1 MDLIE
6 RYLHAVKGHL
16 PLKQQD
22 DVIAE
27 LAEDLRSRLDDREAE
42 LGRPLDEDEVVAI
55 LKQLGHPAHLA
66 ARYGSWQQLIGPAL
80 FPMYVHILKFA
91 LGLALLVNVVLAA
104 VLLATG
110 RPPGEALR
118 GIVNFPFV
126 TAIMVFGWVTIV
138 FALIDAK
145 VGPAALADVQSGHK
159 ALFDKWDPRTLP
171 PVPRHPVH
179 GACLA
184 ARASI
189 WSAPCS
195 CWPGGSRCR
204 RTRSCCLV
212 RARPSSHRV
221 PACLPPTSR
230 SPSLVRLSWSCASSR
245 CGSRTGAR
253 VLGLISNAV
262 GLAAIG
268 ALLQTGGPYVVAAAG
283 ADAPADLARAMG
295 WINRAVVIGMAV
307 VAVITLADMF
317 KHVWRLGRARRPG
330 PGAASASTPPGSPR

>member
-27 LAEDLRSRLDDREAE
+27 LADDLRSRLDDREAE

-55 LKQLGHPAHLA
+55 LRQLGHPAHLA

-110 RPPGEALR
+110 HPVGESLR
-118 GIVNFPFV
+118 GLVAFPFV

-159 ALFDKWDPRTLP
+159 AIFDKWDPRTLP
-171 PVPRHPVH
+171 PVPRRPSTVPYWQVVLDLVGAVLILAWWLAVPSNPFLLFGPGAAFLAPGPGLLSGYIPV
-179 GACLA
+179 AILA
-184 ARASI
+184 GLAVVARAI
-189 WSAPCS
+189 ALWR
-195 CWPGGSRCR
+195 PGY
-204 RTRSCCLV
+204 
-212 RARPSSHRV
+212 
-221 PACLPPTSR
+221 
-230 SPSLVRLSWSCASSR
+230 RL
-245 CGSRTGAR
+245 
-253 VLGLISNAV
+253 VLGLVSNVLGIA
-262 GLAAIG
+262 GIG
-268 ALLQTGGPYVVAAAG
+268 VLLWNGGPYVVAVAG
-283 ADAPADLARAMG
+283 ADTPADLARAMV
-295 WINRAVVIGMAV
+295 WIDRSVVIGM
-307 VAVITLADMF
+307 VAVAIITMTDIIKA
-317 KHVWRLGRARRPG
+317 VWRLWRARRPAS
-330 PGAASASTPPGSPR
+330 GAATASTPPGSLR

>member
-27 LAEDLRSRLDDREAE
+27 LADDLRSRLDDREAE

-55 LKQLGHPAHLA
+55 LRQLGHPAHLA
-66 ARYGSWQQLIGPAL
+66 ARYGSWQLLIGPAL

-110 RPPGEALR
+110 RPPAQALR
-118 GIVNFPFV
+118 GLITFPFV

-145 VGPAALADVQSGHK
+145 VGPAALADVQSAPK

-171 PVPRHPVH
+171 PVPRHRSTVPHWQVVLDLVGAVLILAWWLAVPSNPFLLFGPGSAFLAPGPGLLSAYIPVAI
-179 GACLA
+179 ACV
-184 ARASI
+184 
-189 WSAPCS
+189 
-195 CWPGGSRCR
+195 
-204 RTRSCCLV
+204 LV
-212 RARPSSHRV
+212 VGLRIVALWQPHWRP
-221 PACLPPTSR
+221 
-230 SPSLVRLSWSCASSR
+230 
-245 CGSRTGAR
+245 

-268 ALLQTGGPYVVAAAG
+268 ALLQAGGPYVVTAAG
-283 ADAPADLARAMG
+283 ADVPADLSRAMG
-295 WINRAVVIGMAV
+295 WINRGVVIGMAV
-307 VAVITLADMF
+307 VAVLTLVDMF
-317 KHVWRLGRARRPG
+317 KHVWRLGRGKRPG
-330 PGAASASTPPGSPR
+330 PGVASASTPPGPPR

>member
-6 RYLHAVKGHL
+6 RYLHAVKSHL
-16 PLKQQD
+16 PIKQQE

-27 LAEDLRSRLDDREAE
+27 LAEDLRSRVDDREAE
-42 LGRPLDEDEVVAI
+42 LGRPLDEDEVVTI

-159 ALFDKWDPRTLP
+159 ALFDRWDPRTLP
-171 PVPRHPVH
+171 LVPRHPSTVPYWQLVLDLI
-179 GACLA
+179 GGVLVLGWWLA
-184 ARASI
+184 IPSNPFLLFGPGSAFLAPGPGLLAGYIPVGVLAGMVVVARGIAL
-189 WSAPCS
+189 W
-195 CWPGGSRCR
+195 
-204 RTRSCCLV
+204 
-212 RARPSSHRV
+212 RPRY
-221 PACLPPTSR
+221 
-230 SPSLVRLSWSCASSR
+230 RL
-245 CGSRTGAR
+245 
-253 VLGLISNAV
+253 VLGLVSNVLGIA
-262 GLAAIG
+262 GIG
-268 ALLQTGGPYVVAAAG
+268 VLLWNGGPYVVAVAG
-283 ADAPADLARAMG
+283 ANAPADLANAMV
-295 WINRAVVIGMAV
+295 WIDRSVVVGMVV
-307 VAVITLADMF
+307 VAVIAMTDIIKA
-317 KHVWRLGRARRPG
+317 VWRLWQARRPG
-330 PGAASASTPPGSPR
+330 VVAANASTPPGSPR

>member
-27 LAEDLRSRLDDREAE
+27 LAEDLRSRLDDREVE
-42 LGRPLDEDEVVAI
+42 LARPPDEDEVVAI

-118 GIVNFPFV
+118 GIVSFPFV
-126 TAIMVFGWVTIV
+126 TAIIVFGWVTLV

-159 ALFDKWDPRTLP
+159 AIFDKWDPRALP
-171 PVPRHPVH
+171 PVPRHRSTVPVWQLVVDLV
-179 GACLA
+179 GAVLVLGWWLA
-184 ARASI
+184 VPSNPLLRFGPGAAFLAPGPGLLSAYIPVAIAGAFVVVLRAMAL
-189 WSAPCS
+189 W
-195 CWPGGSRCR
+195 
-204 RTRSCCLV
+204 
-212 RARPSSHRV
+212 RPHWR
-221 PACLPPTSR
+221 
-230 SPSLVRLSWSCASSR
+230 
-245 CGSRTGAR
+245 R

-268 ALLQTGGPYVVAAAG
+268 ALLQNGGPYVVAAAG
-283 ADAPADLARAMG
+283 ADAPADLVRAMG
-295 WINRAVVIGMAV
+295 WINRSVVIGMAI
-307 VAVITLADMF
+307 VAVVTVMDMF
-317 KHVWRLGRARRPG
+317 KHVWRIGRVKRAG
-330 PGAASASTPPGSPR
+330 PGAASASTPPGSLR

>member
-16 PLKQQD
+16 PLKVQD

-27 LAEDLRSRLDDREAE
+27 LAEDLRSRIDDREAD
-42 LGRPLDEDEVVAI
+42 LGRSLDEAEVAAI

-80 FPMYVHILKFA
+80 FPMYVHILKLA
-91 LGLALLVNVVLAA
+91 MGLALLVNVVLAV

-118 GIVNFPFV
+118 GIVSFPFV

-159 ALFDKWDPRTLP
+159 AIFDKWDPRKLP
-171 PVPRHPVH
+171 PVPRH
-179 GACLA
+179 
-184 ARASI
+184 R
-189 WSAPCS
+189 SA
-195 CWPGGSRCR
+195 
-204 RTRSCCLV
+204 
-212 RARPSSHRV
+212 V
-221 PACLPPTSR
+221 PAWQLVLDLVGAVLVLGWWLAV
-230 SPSLVRLSWSCASSR
+230 PSNPFLLFGPGAAFLAPGPGLLSAYVPVAIACAAVVVLR
-245 CGSRTGAR
+245 AMALWQPHWRR

-268 ALLQTGGPYVVAAAG
+268 ALVQNGGPYVVAAAG
-283 ADAPADLARAMG
+283 ADAPADLVRAMD
-295 WINRAVVIGMAV
+295 WINRSVVIGMAV
-307 VAVITLADMF
+307 VAVVTVADML
-317 KHVWRLGRARRPG
+317 KHVWRLGRAERPG
-330 PGAASASTPPGSPR
+330 EASASTPPAQPR